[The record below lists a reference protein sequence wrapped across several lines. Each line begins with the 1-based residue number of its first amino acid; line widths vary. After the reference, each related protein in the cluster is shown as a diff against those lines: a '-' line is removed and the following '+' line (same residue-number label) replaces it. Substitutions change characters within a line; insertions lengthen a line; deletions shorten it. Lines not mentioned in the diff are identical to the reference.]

1 MHNTLQAQSL
11 QDPKRVYIFTVGGCG
26 EFGMNLTLY
35 VSQGVCL
42 LVDCGLSFAEP
53 FEIGVDAHIPAW
65 EELESILGMKPTA
78 YLITHGHEDH
88 LGALPYFLARW
99 PAPVYIGPW
108 ALELLKDKLLQLRD
122 NSSYSLHEIKSG
134 ESCRVGHA
142 KIDWIHVPHSIPH
155 CSALAI
161 DMGHGNRIFHT
172 GDFKVR
178 GFLPIDADLPLAH
191 VAQEA
196 KTSPFRVMVADST
209 NAGSPGECP
218 SEDIVLPELKACFA
232 AAQGFSYL
240 TTFSSN
246 LWRVKTVLRAA
257 IETQKRV
264 LVFGAG
270 LRKSLEIAAKLKLLG
285 DEAQALVDE
294 DGASRL
300 NRKDVIVLCTGCQ
313 GEYRSGLKRI
323 INDEINHLQ
332 VKAEDQVIFSSR
344 VIPGNEK
351 AIFKLISLCHEKGTK
366 VITARE
372 KPGIHVSGHAYAGD
386 LTRLIQAVNPQFY
399 MPVHGTFTQIKTNQA
414 LAPRVEQVIASRNGR
429 VIAVGADGF
438 ETFAEFDLPLLFIDS
453 WSRLPMSYDNMRSR
467 HKIGDSG
474 MAICT
479 GLLGP
484 QQHMQIEVEFIGL
497 PFADAADEEACEM
510 QIIGSL
516 HHLYQAE
523 SRKEFSLVSFNEQA
537 RLMIRRRLSDRFMKK
552 PVVISKIY
560 AIDR

>member
-1 MHNTLQAQSL
+1 
-11 QDPKRVYIFTVGGCG
+11 
-26 EFGMNLTLY
+26 
-35 VSQGVCL
+35 
-42 LVDCGLSFAEP
+42 
-53 FEIGVDAHIPAW
+53 
-65 EELESILGMKPTA
+65 
-78 YLITHGHEDH
+78 
-88 LGALPYFLARW
+88 
-99 PAPVYIGPW
+99 
-108 ALELLKDKLLQLRD
+108 ALELLKDKLNQLRD
-122 NSSYSLHEIKSG
+122 QTSYTFHEIKSG

-161 DMGHGNRIFHT
+161 DMGHGNRVFHT

-178 GFLPIDADLPLAH
+178 GFLPIDPDLPLDLVSKA
-191 VAQEA
+191 A
-196 KTSPFRVMVADST
+196 KASPFRVMVSDST
-209 NAGSPGECP
+209 NAGSTGECP
-218 SEDIVLPELKACFA
+218 SENTVLSELKACFA
-232 AAQGFSYL
+232 GAQGISYL

-246 LWRVKTVLRAA
+246 LWRIKSVLRAA
-257 IETQKRV
+257 METQKRV
-264 LVFGAG
+264 MTFGAG
-270 LRKSLEIAAKLKLLG
+270 IRRSLETAARLKLLG

-294 DGASRL
+294 DGGSRL
-300 NRKDVIVLCTGCQ
+300 NRKDLVVLCSGCQ
-313 GEYRSGLKRI
+313 GEYRSGLTRI
-323 INDEINHLQ
+323 INGDVHHLD
-332 VKAEDQVIFSSR
+332 VRAEDQVIFSSR

-351 AIFKLISLCHEKGTK
+351 AIFKLISLCHEKGAK

-372 KPGIHVSGHAYAGD
+372 KPDIHVSGHAYAGD
-386 LTRLIQAVNPQFY
+386 LTRLMQAVNPHYY

-414 LAPRVEQVIASRNGR
+414 LAPRTEQVIASRNGR

-467 HKIGDSG
+467 HKIGDTG

-484 QQHMQIEVEFIGL
+484 QNHMQVEVEFIGL
-497 PFADAADEEACEM
+497 PFADQADEEACEM
-510 QIIGSL
+510 QILGSL

-523 SRKEFSLVSFNEQA
+523 ARKEFSLVSFNEQA
-537 RLMIRRRLSDRFMKK
+537 RLMIRRKLSERFVKK